1 MSFIEAIDLFGYFEA
16 DKKRLEEAKIISAQ
30 RLARE
35 ADAAT
40 RLAREQDAEKRRIYE
55 ERLVKQR
62 EQEKFAREELE
73 KIEREA
79 VASRNRKHGAA
90 ANADIGCPVC
100 ERVIRAV
107 KREVTEERTHIPTEE
122 ILSYDSAAQ
131 ISRVEIRR
139 SAKNDE
145 KASYKTQ
152 FEKYC
157 NLPHLPVEEQK
168 FCYDTD
174 SIRQDLYKMLD
185 FGADVSR
192 ICKKV
197 LKANPDFCRVS
208 PTVKLILNEAPKSM
222 MVNIHENIRGVI
234 YQ

>member
-1 MSFIEAIDLFGYFEA
+1 M
-16 DKKRLEEAKIISAQ
+16 
-30 RLARE
+30 
-35 ADAAT
+35 
-40 RLAREQDAEKRRIYE
+40 
-55 ERLVKQR
+55 
-62 EQEKFAREELE
+62 
-73 KIEREA
+73 
-79 VASRNRKHGAA
+79 
-90 ANADIGCPVC
+90 
-100 ERVIRAV
+100 
-107 KREVTEERTHIPTEE
+107 
-122 ILSYDSAAQ
+122 
-131 ISRVEIRR
+131 
-139 SAKNDE
+139 
-145 KASYKTQ
+145 Q

-157 NLPHLPVEEQK
+157 NFPHLPVEEQK

-185 FGADVSR
+185 FGADINR